1 MFRQKLCKKDKKFYC
16 EKCNYRTDIASCY
29 KQHLE
34 TTLHKT
40 GKRKERCDKYS
51 NAKNI
56 KQKNN
61 KAHTISNKYKPK
73 FKKSLI
79 HLSNIA

>member
-1 MFRQKLCKKDKKFYC
+1 MESKFYC

-40 GKRKERCDKYS
+40 GKRKERCDKTLYRS
-51 NAKNI
+51 D
-56 KQKNN
+56 
-61 KAHTISNKYKPK
+61 KYLGFKWLY
-73 FKKSLI
+73 KKSGFTSI
-79 HLSNIA
+79 GMDWWYICKRWIPESCNN